1 MEGTWELKSYKI
13 TFQNGISEYAE
24 CSGILEVKETDQDGW
39 DNEMIRTFDFTF
51 PSLTGS
57 EQTMALMKF
66 RGKGDYIDVGVLD
79 QNDSIVF
86 IEDHRILMLNR
97 SDLQLIYA
105 DQNGKFH
112 TLIFK
117 KKKN

>member
-13 TFQNGISEYAE
+13 TFLNGISEYAG

-39 DNEMIRTFDFTF
+39 DNKMIRTFDFTF

-66 RGKGDYIDVGVLD
+66 RGKGDYIDVGILD

-117 KKKN
+117 RKKN